1 MDKKILLK
9 TYKNFNF
16 IDFATPIIDLICPI
30 GNSPNQKYDNE
41 YFLTCIIDFLK
52 SGFCWTRY
60 NGTPEFPI
68 KGKYLNQIHN
78 KYVNNN
84 VYEEIEKQLKNKYL
98 KHNREP
104 KLKIQIIDSSFIAN
118 KRGSIKENNH
128 LLTKE
133 EKLMNK
139 SIKKNKENKETPV
152 DKKLK
157 KENKEIPTDKKL
169 KKENKETPTDK
180 KLKR

>member
-1 MDKKILLK
+1 MSSLSWIRSIQDREKRLPGEAWKGG
-9 TYKNFNF
+9 
-16 IDFATPIIDLICPI
+16 PI
-30 GNSPNQKYDNE
+30 GNSPNQKYDNK
-41 YFLTCIIDFLK
+41 YFLICLIDFLK

-78 KYVNNN
+78 KYVKNN

-118 KRGSIKENNH
+118 K
-128 LLTKE
+128 
-133 EKLMNK
+133 
-139 SIKKNKENKETPV
+139 
-152 DKKLK
+152 
-157 KENKEIPTDKKL
+157 
-169 KKENKETPTDK
+169 
-180 KLKR
+180 